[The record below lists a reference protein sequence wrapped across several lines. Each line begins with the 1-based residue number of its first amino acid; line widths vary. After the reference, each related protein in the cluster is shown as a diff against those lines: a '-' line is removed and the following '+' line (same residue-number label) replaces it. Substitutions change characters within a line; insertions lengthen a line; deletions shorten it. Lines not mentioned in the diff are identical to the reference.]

1 MTWQISLEFISTQLL
16 YLGHSTGRQNPISS
30 HLISH
35 CLTHTAFAR
44 GSLGFP
50 DFFGSPTLSF
60 ANRHQIP
67 WLQGVYTRGKWGEK
81 KKVIPGLIQE
91 VSPVVLTMPLHAVNG
106 SVLMLPFDFKHSM
119 E

>member
-1 MTWQISLEFISTQLL
+1 M
-16 YLGHSTGRQNPISS
+16 
-30 HLISH
+30 
-35 CLTHTAFAR
+35 
-44 GSLGFP
+44 
-50 DFFGSPTLSF
+50 
-60 ANRHQIP
+60 
-67 WLQGVYTRGKWGEK
+67 VTRGTYKRQMGKKK